1 MVGVK
6 LVSPTGFRCQSRR
19 RKEKPMNNDLISR
32 EALLEAIRTDVAPL
46 TLSMVFRHIHSA
58 PAVDAVE
65 VMRCKDCELW
75 NEWDRAG
82 HESLNNLS
90 CSCAYFSGEDGY
102 TVCTAPND
110 FCSYGERREN
120 NG

>member
-1 MVGVK
+1 
-6 LVSPTGFRCQSRR
+6 
-19 RKEKPMNNDLISR
+19 MNNDLISR
-32 EALLEAIRTDVAPL
+32 EAMKKLFARVKWVNKADGEAAVYL
-46 TLSMVFRHIHSA
+46 VESA
-58 PAVDAVE
+58 PSVDAVE
-65 VMRCKDCELW
+65 VVRCKDCELW

-110 FCSYGERREN
+110 FCSYGERREDHETD
-120 NG
+120 